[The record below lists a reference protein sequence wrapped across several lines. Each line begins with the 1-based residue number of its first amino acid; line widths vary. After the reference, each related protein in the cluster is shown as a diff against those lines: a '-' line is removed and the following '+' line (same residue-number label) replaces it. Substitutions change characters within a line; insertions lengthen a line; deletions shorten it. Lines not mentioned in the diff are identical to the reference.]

1 MKKYYLIILLITLLI
16 ISTGCNKKEN
26 TNKET
31 KPVINNTT
39 NNSEIPT
46 TTTTEKPAT
55 STTITRST
63 TTTKKNT
70 TSNKTTTKTTT
81 TKKTTTSKAST
92 LTYSL
97 DDFDTSNPKI
107 NCATKYVGK
116 KNIPLKTIM
125 LSCLSVVG
133 KDLSVDSSYS
143 EYIYVS
149 TFDGE
154 KNTIGFDEEGKKK
167 AESITGN
174 YTTTN
179 KVTTNSNNEKY
190 YDKNYFKVENGIVI
204 TSERKRFYLNDNNE
218 IIKEENVPYESTIL
232 NPGDKV
238 WDVITYKTELVG
250 GGQSETNIQKIGT
263 KVSIDSLIPGDFM
276 YYDLPKFYIDVAIY
290 IGKDKNGNKMA
301 VFTDDDVFI
310 DTIYPS
316 NAKSITAYRV
326 N

>member
-1 MKKYYLIILLITLLI
+1 MKKYYLIILLITLLF
-16 ISTGCNKKEN
+16 ISGCNKKDT

-39 NNSEIPT
+39 NNQEIPT
-46 TTTTEKPAT
+46 TTTTEKT
-55 STTITRST
+55 TTTTIRTLT

-70 TSNKTTTKTTT
+70 PINKSTTKTQTT
-81 TKKTTTSKAST
+81 TKKTTTTKTNT
-92 LTYSL
+92 LTYNL
-97 DDFDTSNPKI
+97 DDFDTTNPKI

-116 KNIPLKTIM
+116 KNISLKTIM

-133 KDLSVDSSYS
+133 KDLSVDSSYR

-154 KNTIGFDEEGKKK
+154 KNTIGFDNEGKKK
-167 AESITGN
+167 AQNITGN
-174 YTTTN
+174 YTTTY
-179 KVTTNSNNEKY
+179 KTTTNSNNEKY
-190 YDKNYFKVENGIVI
+190 YDKNYYKVEKGIVI

-218 IIKEENVPYESTIL
+218 IIKEEKVPYNSSIL

-238 WDVITYKTELVG
+238 WDVIEYKTELTG

-263 KVSIDSLIPGDFM
+263 EVSINSLKPGDFM

-310 DTIYPS
+310 DTIYPK
-316 NAKSITAYRV
+316 NAKAIHAYRV